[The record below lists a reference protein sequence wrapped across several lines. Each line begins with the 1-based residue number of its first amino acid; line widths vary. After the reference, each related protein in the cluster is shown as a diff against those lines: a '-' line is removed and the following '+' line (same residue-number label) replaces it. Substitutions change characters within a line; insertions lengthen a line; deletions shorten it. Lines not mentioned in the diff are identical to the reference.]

1 MSNETEWMD
10 AKFGWALER
19 LWEGK
24 RVYRQNW
31 NGKGMYLE
39 LQIPDTRSKI
49 THPYIFMRTVSGD
62 LVPWVASQS
71 DLLMSDW
78 EEANV

>member
-1 MSNETEWMD
+1 MSDETEWMG
-10 AKFGWALER
+10 AEFGWALKR
-19 LWEGK
+19 LWKGK

-39 LQIPDTRSKI
+39 LQVPDKHSKM

-78 EEANV
+78 EEADV